1 MINALGKF
9 QGGTPLFSKTI
20 SWLTPRPMSWMS
32 PILAPAERNE
42 IVETPHR
49 RSVATKIL
57 CWMILMTST
66 RGTGDGE
73 LFQLASL
80 VGRNVVGNR
89 MRLRA
94 GAMAR
99 SSSQL
104 VDRGRREERKLW
116 RRKMHPSL
124 SHLILPILFAKV
136 VRLVK
141 SGRLEGPSTRLVP
154 TAIGYNRLWSKGSGP
169 STRWCVST
177 FTIFST
183 H

>member
-1 MINALGKF
+1 
-9 QGGTPLFSKTI
+9 
-20 SWLTPRPMSWMS
+20 MSWTS

-42 IVETPHR
+42 IVETPHQH
-49 RSVATKIL
+49 SAATKIL

-80 VGRNVVGNR
+80 VGRNVVGSR

-94 GAMAR
+94 GAMGR

-104 VDRGRREERKLW
+104 VGRGRREERKLW
-116 RRKMHPSL
+116 RRKTSL
-124 SHLILPILFAKV
+124 SHLILRILFAKV
-136 VRLVK
+136 VGLVK

-154 TAIGYNRLWSKGSGP
+154 TATGCNRLWSKGSGP
-169 STRWCVST
+169 STRWCVSA
-177 FTIFST
+177 FAIFSSR
-183 H
+183 